1 MMERNLSIKQS
12 EVLYVKFP
20 VTGRN
25 KAVLVFTDAY
35 GSNDYEEYI
44 QYPVGQVIFFS
55 TDEMSEEDFLLLCK
69 AGWGIRRRSLP
80 NVY

>member
-12 EVLYVKFP
+12 EVLYVNS

-44 QYPVGQVIFFS
+44 QYPVGQVIFFQQ
-55 TDEMSEEDFLLLCK
+55 MK
-69 AGWGIRRRSLP
+69 
-80 NVY
+80 